1 ADVVRVLNDYTTF
14 SSDENR
20 FGQDERRTSNPISS
34 TILNMDPPR
43 HRQLRTLVSQ
53 AFTPRM
59 VAHMDSRITEITN
72 SLLDQVSGTHT
83 QASMYNLCIH

>member
-1 ADVVRVLNDYTTF
+1 MQIKTNRAQLYAPYDWHRQVRETQSISYDPDRGAWDVFRYADVVRVLNDYTTF

-43 HRQLRTLVSQ
+43 HRQLR
-53 AFTPRM
+53 
-59 VAHMDSRITEITN
+59 
-72 SLLDQVSGTHT
+72 
-83 QASMYNLCIH
+83 